1 MKKLLALVLA
11 LVMTMSLVTISNAA
25 FKDADKISNKEA
37 VDVMAA
43 VGVLAGY
50 DNGEF
55 GATDTLTRAQAC
67 KIIAYLD
74 LGKDVA
80 EALPAVQVFSD
91 LSANNWAAKYVA
103 YCADAGYVSGVG
115 DNKFAP
121 DEKVTGYQFGKML
134 LCALGYDQKVEEMT
148 GSSWEIKVAKLM
160 ESNSLSKGT
169 SKLGSA
175 ALTREEAAQ
184 YGLNALKATCVEYE
198 DKGTNIT
205 IGDTTISAGA
215 KKAKAVEAATTNDYA
230 GAIDK
235 TNGSTAAVYTVQ
247 LGEKLY
253 KGDLEISEDG
263 TNGADEFGRTVK
275 TWLYKKDAVATSEST
290 AVASF
295 TAATKA
301 ADVAKA
307 LNGYKLADNAGT
319 PNKYNINNNTV
330 YKTADPDN
338 DFTTGSIVVVNNAS
352 ATTLTVGTSEG
363 ETIAKAIADETANG
377 KVVEIYA
384 DKDTKVVTKIVVI
397 KYTVAKVTDVKT
409 TTKSGSTYTTYSL
422 ASVEGSNTPS
432 GKVYS
437 VVADNE
443 KDTAVVS
450 GTIAKDDIVTY
461 VKPVNGKLYIYATEK
476 FTGTQSAKNSEKL
489 TINGTSYGI
498 ALGVLNGNSSDNVD
512 AADFANT
519 TKTSNYYADQ
529 YGFVVYT
536 NAVAETVNYAV
547 VDKIALV
554 NATGTGNNKSVEA
567 VLAFADGTTN
577 TVKVTKING
586 IKAKNIENAA
596 GDIVVTSN
604 AISGIKVST
613 SVTENGELS
622 GKIVSYKSTS
632 DGYELTYLNVST
644 SDGSIGKVATSK
656 SSSSNSATTVTVVEK
671 GVPTVVG
678 YNKTDA
684 SNATGVVANND
695 TVYLIKTKDGSNDKF
710 TSYTGFKN
718 VSTVKITGTDSAD
731 AIAVVAYAV
740 NDDGVAFIYI
750 NAATAVIGDTKDGT
764 MLYVTGTDYV
774 TNGTDDDVY
783 YTLTGIVDGAEG
795 EIKTKE
801 SSIVSGLEKGK
812 LYELTVDNDGYVTA
826 KTEQTSSTKYV
837 KKTLSSASEEAKNGV
852 IAGYTYDGTET
863 VVVIEDNALSSG
875 SVSSAKNG
883 DTIYVKVVDSTGTAA
898 EKIAIKTIY
907 IVKA

>member
-11 LVMTMSLVTISNAA
+11 LVMSMSLVTISNAA
-25 FKDADKISNKEA
+25 FKDANSIDYKEA
-37 VDVMAA
+37 VEVMNK
-43 VGVLAGY
+43 VGVLIGDEKGNFNAK
-50 DNGEF
+50 DI
-55 GATDTLTRAQAC
+55 LTRGQAA

-74 LGKDVA
+74 LGKSTA
-80 EALPAVQVFSD
+80 EALPAVKVFNDVEASRW
-91 LSANNWAAKYVA
+91 SAKFIA
-103 YCADAGYVSGVG
+103 YCADAGYINGVG
-115 DNKFAP
+115 NGNFDPTGKL
-121 DEKVTGYQFGKML
+121 TGYAFGKLL
-134 LCALGYDQKVEEMT
+134 LCALGYDATIEEMT
-148 GSSWEIKVAKLM
+148 GANWTIKVAKLM
-160 ESNSLSKGT
+160 EKNSISKGT

-175 ALTREEAAQ
+175 VLTREEAAQ
-184 YGLNALKATCVEYE
+184 YALNALKAAMVEYD
-198 DKGTNIT
+198 DKGSTIT
-205 IGDTTISAGA
+205 AGDVTIVTGA
-215 KKAKAVEAATTNDYA
+215 KKAKAVESAEGYSK
-230 GAIDK
+230 AIDV
-235 TNGSTAAVYTVQ
+235 TTGSTGSVWTVQ

-275 TWLYKKDAVATSEST
+275 TWLYKKDAVATSESS
-290 AVASF
+290 AVATF

-307 LNGYKLADNAGT
+307 LNGYKLASNAS
-319 PNKYNINNNTV
+319 PAVNYNINNNTE
-330 YKTADPDN
+330 YKTATPDN
-338 DFTTGSIVVVNNAS
+338 DFTTGNIVVANNAS
-352 ATTLTVGTSEG
+352 ATALTVGTSEG

-384 DKDTKVVTKIVVI
+384 DKDTKVVSKIVVI
-397 KYTVAKVTDVKT
+397 NYTVAKVTDVKT

-461 VKPVNGKLYIYATEK
+461 VQPTDGKLYIYATEK

-498 ALGVLNGNSSDNVD
+498 AKGVLNGNGTDNVD

-554 NATGTGNNKSVEA
+554 NATGTGSNKTVEA
-567 VLAFADGTTN
+567 VLAFADGTTK
-577 TVKVTKING
+577 TVNVTKING
-586 IKAKNIENAA
+586 IKAKDIENAA
-596 GDIVVTSN
+596 GDIVATSN

-644 SDGSIGKVATSK
+644 SDGSIGKVATST
-656 SSSSNSATTVTVVEK
+656 SSDTSKTVTVVEK

-678 YNKTDA
+678 YGKTNA
-684 SNATGVVANND
+684 SDATGVVANND

-718 VSTVKITGTDSAD
+718 VSTVKITKGTENAT
-731 AIAVVAYAV
+731 AVVAYAE

-774 TNGTDDDVY
+774 TNGTDDNVY

-837 KKTLSSASEEAKNGV
+837 KKTLDNANQEAKNGV